1 MAQRDRL
8 EPASREL
15 ADKQRRG
22 AAIRQLRS
30 RDPSAWVE
38 AAEAWGR
45 SQDAEAV
52 EALVESLSSTEST
65 LRVAAIMA
73 LGRIGHKRVARSI
86 EACLRDQIVLVRV
99 AAAHV
104 LGVLRDPDSV
114 EPLRMALRT
123 ETEPEVRRYLETAIA
138 KLPDLAPEPQ
148 SQISLSATMEEGIQ
162 SEATVVSPPESAEL
176 VPPESAEEAAIEA
189 AEPPVDGEV
198 PAIRA
203 EAGGVVEDIRHQGPE
218 LDDDAPG
225 EKVGA
230 LESPTAHEAP
240 SIATGQ
246 DTVVVEPE
254 DETSVLSVL
263 AVAAE
268 DPLRV
273 NEWDLLRVTVE
284 NGGSRPMWVT
294 DLALLGPIEVQGS
307 GSATRVTGNS
317 TVELQVGAKPTESG
331 RHVPVMVRV
340 TYRGAVGPV
349 KEVSDLH
356 FLSVTDPRTGDQLE
370 GPSIV
375 VSGDYIAGGG
385 TKAGGDV
392 DVFSP
397 HFDRR
402 RESVPNPGH
411 PNDFCPVKQDAIP
424 PGRKFCDFCGE
435 RI

>member
-198 PAIRA
+198 PAIKA

-218 LDDDAPG
+218 LDDDALG
-225 EKVGA
+225 GKVGA

-246 DTVVVEPE
+246 DTVVV
-254 DETSVLSVL
+254 
-263 AVAAE
+263 
-268 DPLRV
+268 
-273 NEWDLLRVTVE
+273 
-284 NGGSRPMWVT
+284 
-294 DLALLGPIEVQGS
+294 Q
-307 GSATRVTGNS
+307 
-317 TVELQVGAKPTESG
+317 
-331 RHVPVMVRV
+331 
-340 TYRGAVGPV
+340 
-349 KEVSDLH
+349 
-356 FLSVTDPRTGDQLE
+356 
-370 GPSIV
+370 
-375 VSGDYIAGGG
+375 
-385 TKAGGDV
+385 
-392 DVFSP
+392 
-397 HFDRR
+397 
-402 RESVPNPGH
+402 PG
-411 PNDFCPVKQDAIP
+411 V
-424 PGRKFCDFCGE
+424 
-435 RI
+435 